1 MSGCV
6 ATVGTFDG
14 LHVGHMALIGKVR
27 EIAAE
32 KGLPTRLITFARH
45 PLSVVNPAKAPKW
58 TADRQAMLAEL
69 GRHFDEVVVMDFNK
83 TTAAL
88 TARQFMELAR
98 DRYGVDTLVMGY
110 DNTFGSDRLASRAR
124 YEEAAREA
132 GISIVFA
139 PPVMVDGEP
148 ASSSRLRKAIARW
161 DFPLISK
168 LYDRLP
174 RVTAVVHCGK
184 RLGRRLGFPTMNVSL
199 PDDVVP
205 LPDGVYSARVFL
217 EPESSDGLP
226 AVMSVGNNPTVGGEG
241 KTYEIHV
248 IGKDLGDMYGRPVTF
263 TVLEKLRDMEKFATV
278 DDLKSAISADIKR
291 VLK

>member
-14 LHVGHMALIGKVR
+14 LHVGHMAVIGKVR

-58 TADRQAMLAEL
+58 TADRQAMLVEL
-69 GRHFDEVVVMDFNK
+69 GRHFDEVTVMDFNK

-98 DRYGVDTLVMGY
+98 DRYDVDTLVMGY

-132 GISIVFA
+132 GIGIVFA

-217 EPESSDGLP
+217 EPELNDGLP